1 MSSLSHID
9 LDTVILIA
17 LFAVFLIVALIT
29 SPILLIIVLVALLIC
44 IYLPQSRPLLVGF
57 LVILFSLPLYVIIS
71 ILPLDPALR
80 VILQVA
86 VYAILLFITFFYVIR
101 EYEKRVRR
109 VRAEIK

>member
-9 LDTVILIA
+9 LDTVILIV
-17 LFAVFLIVALIT
+17 LFAVFLIVAFIT

-44 IYLPQSRPLLVGF
+44 IYLPQYRALIVGF

-71 ILPLDPALR
+71 ILPLDPILR

-109 VRAEIK
+109 VRAEIN